1 MLAIYKKQRNNTK
14 ILRNR
19 RCATY
24 LSKRAWCSLFSHD
37 MVYGDFKDL
46 NRRIASD
53 KILRDKACD
62 IAKNF
67 ENDGFQRNLTS
78 WLHGFVWFLS
88 FLIKKASGSVVENE
102 TMSNKELAEELQKS
116 VIGKFKIRKVYSFFI
131 DNISGA
137 DLADMELISRFSK
150 GIRFL
155 LCAIDTFSKYEL
167 LIRLKDKKRNYN
179 Y

>member
-1 MLAIYKKQRNNTK
+1 
-14 ILRNR
+14 
-19 RCATY
+19 
-24 LSKRAWCSLFSHD
+24 

-46 NRRIASD
+46 DRRIASD

-116 VIGKFKIRKVYSFFI
+116 IIGKFKIRKVYSFFI